1 MLTLFNMLQ
10 DSLIAELDD
19 FDDMTLIQSFVN

>member
-19 FDDMTLIQSFVN
+19 FDDMTLTQSFVN